1 MNEYKTHLIKTMK
14 LAYPVIIGQLG
25 FILMGVVDSIMVG
38 ELGATSLAAASV
50 ANGLFIFI
58 FVIGIGVSFA
68 ITPLVAIAVGAKK
81 YDDCGI
87 IFRQALLVDM
97 VLGVMLLVMA
107 YVGADFIQYLNQP
120 EGVAGLATSYG
131 KLLGYSIVPA
141 MLFQTYKQFIEGLS
155 VMRPAMVIVLLANI
169 INAFINW
176 LLIYGNL
183 GFPALGL
190 DGAGWA
196 TFTSRLFMAFV
207 LVWYVMKSNRF
218 KQFDVTLH
226 FKSINIKMIKKL
238 LGLGLPSAVQYVFEV
253 GAFFFAVIMV
263 GWLGTKQLAAHQ
275 IALNLASISFMA
287 ALGVSAAGGI
297 RVANEVGKQNIA
309 EVRRAGFSAI
319 ILGGSIMACFG
330 IVFITLR
337 NFLPTLY
344 IDDASVVSIASTLLI
359 IASIFQIADGV
370 QAVGIGVLRGL
381 TDVKWPTLITFIAYW
396 VLGLPSAYLFGFILK
411 FNVQG
416 VWIGLLIGLLS
427 SAIMLTTRFNKKSK
441 HLIKV

>member
-1 MNEYKTHLIKTMK
+1 
-14 LAYPVIIGQLG
+14 
-25 FILMGVVDSIMVG
+25 
-38 ELGATSLAAASV
+38 
-50 ANGLFIFI
+50 
-58 FVIGIGVSFA
+58 
-68 ITPLVAIAVGAKK
+68 
-81 YDDCGI
+81 
-87 IFRQALLVDM
+87 
-97 VLGVMLLVMA
+97 
-107 YVGADFIQYLNQP
+107 
-120 EGVAGLATSYG
+120 
-131 KLLGYSIVPA
+131 
-141 MLFQTYKQFIEGLS
+141 
-155 VMRPAMVIVLLANI
+155 
-169 INAFINW
+169 
-176 LLIYGNL
+176 
-183 GFPALGL
+183 
-190 DGAGWA
+190 
-196 TFTSRLFMAFV
+196 
-207 LVWYVMKSNRF
+207 
-218 KQFDVTLH
+218 
-226 FKSINIKMIKKL
+226 MIKKL

-330 IVFITLR
+330 IIFITLR

-416 VWIGLLIGLLS
+416 VWIGY
-427 SAIMLTTRFNKKSK
+427 
-441 HLIKV
+441 

>member
-1 MNEYKTHLIKTMK
+1 MNEYKTHLINTLK

-196 TFTSRLFMAFV
+196 TFTSIQPL
-207 LVWYVMKSNRF
+207 
-218 KQFDVTLH
+218 
-226 FKSINIKMIKKL
+226 
-238 LGLGLPSAVQYVFEV
+238 
-253 GAFFFAVIMV
+253 
-263 GWLGTKQLAAHQ
+263 
-275 IALNLASISFMA
+275 
-287 ALGVSAAGGI
+287 
-297 RVANEVGKQNIA
+297 
-309 EVRRAGFSAI
+309 
-319 ILGGSIMACFG
+319 
-330 IVFITLR
+330 
-337 NFLPTLY
+337 
-344 IDDASVVSIASTLLI
+344 
-359 IASIFQIADGV
+359 
-370 QAVGIGVLRGL
+370 
-381 TDVKWPTLITFIAYW
+381 
-396 VLGLPSAYLFGFILK
+396 
-411 FNVQG
+411 
-416 VWIGLLIGLLS
+416 
-427 SAIMLTTRFNKKSK
+427 
-441 HLIKV
+441 